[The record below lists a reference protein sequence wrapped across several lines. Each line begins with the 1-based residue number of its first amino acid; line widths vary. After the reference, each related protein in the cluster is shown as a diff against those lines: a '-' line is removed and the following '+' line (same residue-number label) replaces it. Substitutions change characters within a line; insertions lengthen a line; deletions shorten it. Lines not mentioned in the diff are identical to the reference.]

1 MLPTPCA
8 THWEV
13 NTDRGYTWSF
23 KHLRRHCF
31 QSWFLNYDSL
41 SNANLCY
48 ERLVAGSKVLSSST
62 KTKHEPSQPGKRLLT
77 RPDHS
82 STQILCERY
91 PQPLERFLFGNFYKL
106 LILLLHGTQSGYLR
120 AGAKPESSVKADINR
135 YSNWDFYSFSFSF
148 TAARIPLQ
156 IDYPRVIFFLKTV
169 SEKVRLFLHVLSM
182 SWWIWIEQ
190 VRQPNYAWDVK
201 WKSTC
206 KPYLTLSK
214 RP

>member
-1 MLPTPCA
+1 MQTCVTKGWWQVRKYWVLQRKRGMNRGNLVNGCWPGLIIAAHKSCVSA
-8 THWEV
+8 T
-13 NTDRGYTWSF
+13 
-23 KHLRRHCF
+23 
-31 QSWFLNYDSL
+31 
-41 SNANLCY
+41 
-48 ERLVAGSKVLSSST
+48 
-62 KTKHEPSQPGKRLLT
+62 
-77 RPDHS
+77 
-82 STQILCERY
+82 
-91 PQPLERFLFGNFYKL
+91 PQPLERFLFRYLYKL
-106 LILLLHGTQSGYLR
+106 LILLLHGTQSGYLH

-156 IDYPRVIFFLKTV
+156 INYPRVIFFWRLCQT
-169 SEKVRLFLHVLSM
+169 EVRLFLHVLSM
-182 SWWIWIEQ
+182 SWWIWMEQ